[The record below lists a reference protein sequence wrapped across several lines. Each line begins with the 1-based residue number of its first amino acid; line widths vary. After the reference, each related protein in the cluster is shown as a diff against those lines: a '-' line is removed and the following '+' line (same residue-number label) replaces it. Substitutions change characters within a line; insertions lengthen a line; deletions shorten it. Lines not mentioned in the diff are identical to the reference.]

1 MDPIISA
8 LPVSIA
14 PVKRMWIPI
23 ILLHRTRRQPYYI
36 FII

>member
-1 MDPIISA
+1 MYTIISA

-23 ILLHRTRRQPYYI
+23 ILLQRTRRQPYYI